1 MSKCFRGLNLTH
13 SNDATHR
20 SLVGQSL
27 KDQQTT
33 CAQQLHP
40 CYFGMRDRTP
50 NENGDCP
57 TTDLLVNRLGKALC
71 LFFGAFAFCSAFSIA
86 AAQIAFGLSLIPFL
100 ALVFIERRQKC
111 SVQLKSVYVSVALFV
126 AWLFVAAAFSDSP
139 MQSMLAIKE
148 QWLFLIIP
156 VGCYIAQDR
165 QRMQQVVIALGA
177 GLLLASCY
185 GLVQHFTGE
194 SWYRARGLYV
204 LGPGS
209 YRLQGFFSH
218 TLTYGNYLAVS
229 IVFLLSYTYLSF
241 GKLAGWKR
249 TLLISS
255 LTLGLVALALTNGR
269 GPALAAL
276 AGLIATGFALR
287 RMKYTL
293 AGLALLIVLAAPGM
307 IKRSENLNT
316 IDATL
321 VFGGDRLIIWK
332 NSFRMVGEHPLTGTG
347 PGQFST
353 SYRQLVP
360 DRIGSMPHS
369 HNDLINMAAVA
380 GLPGMIFFISIWA
393 AVFLNLWRGVRNSS
407 RSQYG
412 FILPMAT
419 ILASVTFLV
428 SGLPE
433 ATFADEEVRQLL
445 MLIWGIGLS
454 GRFSTT

>member
-1 MSKCFRGLNLTH
+1 
-13 SNDATHR
+13 
-20 SLVGQSL
+20 
-27 KDQQTT
+27 
-33 CAQQLHP
+33 
-40 CYFGMRDRTP
+40 MRNRIPD
-50 NENGDCP
+50 ENGDCP
-57 TTDLLVNRLGKALC
+57 ATELLVSRLSKALC
-71 LFFGAFAFCSAFSIA
+71 LLFSAFAFCSAFSIA
-86 AAQIAFGLSLIPFL
+86 AAQITFGLSLVPFL
-100 ALVFIERRQKC
+100 ALVLVERRRKC
-111 SVQLKSVYVSVALFV
+111 SVQLKSVYISMVLFV
-126 AWLFVAAAFSDSP
+126 AWFFVSAAFSDSP
-139 MQSMLAIKE
+139 VQSMMAIKE

-165 QRMQQVVIALGA
+165 RRMQQIVIALAA

-241 GKLAGWKR
+241 GRLAGWKR
-249 TLLISS
+249 ILLVSA
-255 LTLGLVALALTNGR
+255 LTLGLIALALTNGR

-287 RMKYTL
+287 RVKYTL
-293 AGLALLIVLAAPGM
+293 AVLALLIALAAPGM

-347 PGQFST
+347 PGQFSI
-353 SYRQLVP
+353 SYEKLVP

-369 HNDLINMAAVA
+369 HNDLINMATVA
-380 GLPGMIFFISIWA
+380 GLPGLVFFISIWV
-393 AVFLNLWRGVRNSS
+393 AVLINLWRGVRNSS
-407 RSQYG
+407 RSEFGY
-412 FILPMAT
+412 ILPMAA

-454 GRFSTT
+454 VRLSST